1 MKVLLR
7 TDVEGLGRTGDLVEV
22 ARGYARNYLVPQ
34 GLAVAAGSG
43 MAVQAEAMQRK
54 RALQAAADKSD
65 AEESAAR
72 LEGLVLQVTAKA
84 SEEGRLFGSVGVAEV
99 ASALVDQ
106 FGLEVDR
113 RQISGDPVKDLGTHS
128 FTVQLHPE
136 VDLQVSVEVQAE
148 E

>member
-1 MKVLLR
+1 M
-7 TDVEGLGRTGDLVEV
+7 

-34 GLAVAAGSG
+34 GRALEAGSG
-43 MAVQAEAMQRK
+43 MAAQAESMQRK

-84 SEEGRLFGSVGVAEV
+84 SEEGRLFGSVGVVEV
-99 ASALVDQ
+99 VSALVDQ

-113 RQISGDPVKDLGTHS
+113 RQVSGDPVKDLGTHS

>member
-34 GLAVAAGSG
+34 GWAVEAGSG
-43 MAVQAEAMQRK
+43 MTAQAETMQRK

-84 SEEGRLFGSVGVAEV
+84 SEEGRLFGSVGVIEV
-99 ASALVDQ
+99 VSALVDQ

-113 RQISGDPVKDLGTHS
+113 GQVSGDPVKDLGTHG
-128 FTVQLHPE
+128 FTVRLHPE
-136 VDLQVSVEVQAE
+136 VDLQVSVQVQAE

>member
-34 GLAVAAGSG
+34 GLAVEAGLG
-43 MAVQAEAMQRK
+43 MAAQVEAMQRK

-84 SEEGRLFGSVGVAEV
+84 SEEGRLFGSVGVVEV
-99 ASALVDQ
+99 VSALVDQ

-113 RQISGDPVKDLGTHS
+113 RQVSGDPVKDLGTHG
-128 FTVQLHPE
+128 FTVRLHPE

>member
-1 MKVLLR
+1 VKVLLR
-7 TDVEGLGRTGDLVEV
+7 TDVEGLGQTGDLVEV

-34 GLAVAAGSG
+34 GLAVVAGSG
-43 MAVQAEAMQRK
+43 MAAQVGAMQRK
-54 RALQAAADKSD
+54 RALQTAADKSD

-99 ASALVDQ
+99 VSALVDQ

-113 RQISGDPVKDLGTHS
+113 GQVSGDPVKDLGTHG
-128 FTVQLHPE
+128 FTVRLHPE
-136 VDLQVSVEVQAE
+136 VDLQVGVEVQAE

>member
-7 TDVEGLGRTGDLVEV
+7 IDVEGLGRTGDLVEV

-34 GLAVAAGSG
+34 GLALEAGSG
-43 MAVQAEAMQRK
+43 RAAQAESMQRK

-84 SEEGRLFGSVGVAEV
+84 SEEGRLFGSVGVVEV
-99 ASALVDQ
+99 VSALVDQ

-113 RQISGDPVKDLGTHS
+113 RQVSGDPVKDLGTHS

>member
-34 GLAVAAGSG
+34 GLAVEAGLG
-43 MAVQAEAMQRK
+43 MAAQVEAMQRK

-84 SEEGRLFGSVGVAEV
+84 SEEGRLFGSVGVVEV
-99 ASALVDQ
+99 VSALVDQ

-113 RQISGDPVKDLGTHS
+113 RQVSGDPVKDLGTHS

>member
-34 GLAVAAGSG
+34 GLAVKAGSG
-43 MAVQAEAMQRK
+43 MAAQAEAMQRK
-54 RALQAAADKSD
+54 RALQTAAEKSD
-65 AEESAAR
+65 AEDSAAR

-84 SEEGRLFGSVGVAEV
+84 SEEGRLFGSVGVVEV
-99 ASALVDQ
+99 VSALVDQ

-113 RQISGDPVKDLGTHS
+113 RQVSGDPVKDLGTHS

>member
-7 TDVEGLGRTGDLVEV
+7 TDVEGLGQSGDLVEV

-34 GLAVAAGSG
+34 GLAVKAGSG
-43 MAVQAEAMQRK
+43 MAAQAEAMQRK
-54 RALQAAADKSD
+54 RAVQTAADKSD

-84 SEEGRLFGSVGVAEV
+84 SEEGRLFGSVGVVEV
-99 ASALVDQ
+99 VSALVDQ

-113 RQISGDPVKDLGTHS
+113 RQVSGDPVKDLGTHG
-128 FTVQLHPE
+128 FTVRLHPE
-136 VDLQVSVEVQAE
+136 VDLQISVEVQAE